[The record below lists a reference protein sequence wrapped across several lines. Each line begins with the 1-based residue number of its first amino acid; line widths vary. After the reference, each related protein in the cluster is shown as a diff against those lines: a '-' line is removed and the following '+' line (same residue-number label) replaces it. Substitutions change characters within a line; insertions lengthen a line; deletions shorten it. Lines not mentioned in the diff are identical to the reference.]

1 MMGMGNPELMVKLT
15 LIIVTQ
21 AALRAVEIDN
31 SKLNKIIVTSKKIT

>member
-21 AALRAVEIDN
+21 AALRAV
-31 SKLNKIIVTSKKIT
+31 

>member
-21 AALRAVEIDN
+21 TALRAVEIDN

>member
-1 MMGMGNPELMVKLT
+1 MMDMVNPELMAKLI

-31 SKLNKIIVTSKKIT
+31 NKLNKIIITNRKIT